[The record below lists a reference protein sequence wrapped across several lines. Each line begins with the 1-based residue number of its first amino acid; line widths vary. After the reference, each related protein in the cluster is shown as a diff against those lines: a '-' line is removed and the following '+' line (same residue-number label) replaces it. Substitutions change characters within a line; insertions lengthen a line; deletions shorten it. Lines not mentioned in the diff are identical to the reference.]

1 MLDSA
6 QTVLLSASYMCNQGG
21 NLMLKNLIVAG
32 ALVSMLAGCQTAV
45 QLGERDAEK
54 EEYIAQVQADAGTE
68 QTNIEA
74 WSDALSSTNRLAEVQ
89 ARALADVAIAQVHAN
104 KDTNLKA
111 MDIAFAEWQAK
122 QQAGRTTFWLKVLI
136 VLIAFASALSLFL
149 VYCAGRVSRRAEDG
163 AKYPYLHGG
172 YMVQYPK
179 EVTRCDHVDSE

>member
-1 MLDSA
+1 
-6 QTVLLSASYMCNQGG
+6 
-21 NLMLKNLIVAG
+21 MLKKLILVG
-32 ALVSMLAGCQTAV
+32 ALVGMLAGCQTAV

-149 VYCAGRVSRRAEDG
+149 VYCAGRVSRRAEDRDFYIQG
-163 AKYPYLHGG
+163 PNRPSAESKMPYMYGG
-172 YMVQYPK
+172 YTVQYPK
-179 EVTRCDHVDSE
+179 EVERCDPVDLE